1 MLSFLNRVN
10 VWLHFSS
17 QMFSTSI
24 NIENFFDQ
32 PIFWNLLTKLDFNS
46 NSLYFH
52 GQTLWKDKMIFV
64 LIFGAQSWLIGL
76 QSILM
81 AIQFPFSIS
90 LSIYTSIYT
99 LKFTEWVINQISYGK
114 MRLNLFFYSIAHG
127 KLSKTTL
134 GFISRLINLNYTFY
148 LNYAF

>member
-1 MLSFLNRVN
+1 M
-10 VWLHFSS
+10 
-17 QMFSTSI
+17 
-24 NIENFFDQ
+24 
-32 PIFWNLLTKLDFNS
+32 
-46 NSLYFH
+46 
-52 GQTLWKDKMIFV
+52 
-64 LIFGAQSWLIGL
+64 FGAQSWLIGL

-99 LKFTEWVINQISYGK
+99 LKFTQWVINQISYDK

-127 KLSKTTL
+127 KLSKTTV
-134 GFISRLINLNYTFY
+134 GFTSRLINLNYTFY

>member
-10 VWLHFSS
+10 VWLHFSNK
-17 QMFSTSI
+17 MFFTSI
-24 NIENFFDQ
+24 NIENIFDQ

-46 NSLYFH
+46 NNPYFH
-52 GQTLWKDKMIFV
+52 GQTLWKDKIISV
-64 LIFGAQSWLIGL
+64 LIFGAQSVLIGL

-99 LKFTEWVINQISYGK
+99 LKFTEWVIHQISHDK
-114 MRLNLFFYSIAHG
+114 MRLTLFFYSIAHG

>member
-1 MLSFLNRVN
+1 MLSFLNKVN
-10 VWLHFSS
+10 VWLHFSNT
-17 QMFSTSI
+17 MFSTSI
-24 NIENFFDQ
+24 NIENVFDQ

-46 NSLYFH
+46 NNPYFH
-52 GQTLWKDKMIFV
+52 GQTLWKDKIISV
-64 LIFGAQSWLIGL
+64 LIFGAQSVLIGL
-76 QSILM
+76 QSSLM

-99 LKFTEWVINQISYGK
+99 LKFTEWVVNQRSYGK
-114 MRLNLFFYSIAHG
+114 MRLNLFFYSIAHR

>member
-10 VWLHFSS
+10 VSLHFSNK
-17 QMFSTSI
+17 MFSTSI
-24 NIENFFDQ
+24 NIENVFDQ

-46 NSLYFH
+46 NNPYFH
-52 GQTLWKDKMIFV
+52 GQTLWKDKIISV
-64 LIFGAQSWLIGL
+64 LIFGAQSVLIGL

-90 LSIYTSIYT
+90 LSIYTSIYI
-99 LKFTEWVINQISYGK
+99 LKFTEWVIHQISHDK
-114 MRLNLFFYSIAHG
+114 MRLTLFFYSIAHG

>member
-1 MLSFLNRVN
+1 M
-10 VWLHFSS
+10 
-17 QMFSTSI
+17 
-24 NIENFFDQ
+24 
-32 PIFWNLLTKLDFNS
+32 
-46 NSLYFH
+46 
-52 GQTLWKDKMIFV
+52 
-64 LIFGAQSWLIGL
+64 FGAQSWLIGL

-90 LSIYTSIYT
+90 LSIYISIYT
-99 LKFTEWVINQISYGK
+99 LNLTQWEINQISYNK
-114 MRLNLFFYSIAHG
+114 MRLNLFFYSVAHG